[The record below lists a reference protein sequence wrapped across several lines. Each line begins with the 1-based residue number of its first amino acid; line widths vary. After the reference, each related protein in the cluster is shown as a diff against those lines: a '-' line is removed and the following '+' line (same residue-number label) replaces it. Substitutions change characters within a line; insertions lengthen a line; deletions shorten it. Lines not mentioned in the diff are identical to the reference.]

1 MLTPDASR
9 KYFANPAA
17 LPTMP
22 EVAHELLTSFR
33 DENLSLVDLARL
45 IGRDQSLSV
54 KLLRMANSARYS
66 PRHTINTLQDAAAS
80 VGMTAMRD
88 LALAACVSGA
98 FPVAQGFDRLR
109 FWRQCLA
116 TSGYARVMAQAC
128 QVDPD
133 TANLAGLVMRTG
145 ELLMLMADPEGVAQA
160 ESLAHLPDSL
170 LDHEVALLHCHHL
183 DVTAELARRW
193 HFPDE
198 LVTAIAGAAD
208 PMAQKPFCRLAAVL
222 RMASV
227 MSDAGDRNLPAITTL
242 LETQGELVAHVRLDL
257 DWLASHLQPY
267 ADLTAGVDQM
277 VH

>member
-9 KYFANPAA
+9 KYFENATA

-33 DENLSLVDLARL
+33 NENLDLGYLANL
-45 IGRDQSLSV
+45 IGRDQSLTV

-66 PRHTINTLQDAAAS
+66 PRHTIKTLQDAAAT

-116 TSGYARVMAQAC
+116 TASYARVLGQAC
-128 QVDPD
+128 DVDQD

-145 ELLMLMADPEGVAQA
+145 ELLMLMADPETVALA
-160 ESLAHLPDSL
+160 ESRAQLPDSL
-170 LDHEVALLHCHHL
+170 LYHEVALLHCHHL

-193 HFPDE
+193 HFPEE
-198 LVTAIAGAAD
+198 LSVAIAGAAD
-208 PMAQKPFCRLAAVL
+208 PLAVKPFSRLAAVL

-242 LETQGELVAHVRLDL
+242 LETQPELVKHVQLDM
-257 DWLASHLQPY
+257 DWLGQHLQPY
-267 ADLTAGVDQM
+267 ATLTAGVDQLL
-277 VH
+277 H